1 MNDIQ
6 ESALVVLVTIPF
18 EEQWQ
23 EQLRQL
29 SPNLR
34 VEQHTVQSAHEI
46 PATLWREV
54 QILYTN
60 SKILPEPEYAPKL
73 RLVQLYSAGVDSAA
87 KSPLFQQRSVAFSTT
102 SGVHAAN
109 AAEYTFMMILAWCHK
124 FATMLEWKHSSQW
137 PHSEERHAMFMPE
150 VLQGKSIGIA
160 GYGSIGRQV
169 AKVAKTFG
177 MHVLAMQHG
186 SDHRDHGFVFPGEG
200 DPDGTL
206 PDQYYS
212 PEQLHAFL
220 RKSDF
225 VVVSLPL
232 TSQTRGMFDDAA
244 FQAMKPSAFFVNIG
258 RGGVC
263 DDDALV
269 RALEKQEIAGA
280 ALDVFGE
287 EPLPPDHPLWHLP
300 NVFMTPHIMGTS
312 PQYDERA
319 AMIFIEN
326 VCRYLQGQPPYNVVD
341 KEKGY

>member
-6 ESALVVLVTIPF
+6 ASVVVVLVTNPF
-18 EEQWQ
+18 EERWQ
-23 EQLRQL
+23 KQLEQL
-29 SPNLR
+29 SPILR
-34 VEQHTVQSAHEI
+34 VEQHTVQSANEI

-54 QILYTN
+54 QILYTT
-60 SKILPEPEYAPKL
+60 SKILPEPEYVPKL

-87 KSPLFQQRSVAFSTT
+87 KSALFQHTEVTFSTT

-109 AAEYTFMMILAWCHK
+109 GAEYTFMMILAWCHK
-124 FATMLEWKHSSQW
+124 FTTMLDWKQGSMW
-137 PHSEERHAMFMPE
+137 PPSAERHALFMPE

-169 AKVAKTFG
+169 AKVAKAFG
-177 MHVLAMQHG
+177 MRVLAIQHG

-206 PDQYYS
+206 PEQYYS
-212 PEQLHAFL
+212 PDQLQPFL
-220 RKSDF
+220 QESDF

-263 DDDALV
+263 NDDALV
-269 RALEKQEIAGA
+269 RALEKKEIAGA
-280 ALDVFGE
+280 ALDVFGK
-287 EPLPPDHPLWHLP
+287 EPLPPDSRLWQLP
-300 NVFMTPHIMGTS
+300 NVYMTPHIMGTS

-326 VCRYLQGQPPYNVVD
+326 VRRYLQGQPPYNVVD
-341 KEKGY
+341 KEQGY

>member
-1 MNDIQ
+1 MNDAKDAPI
-6 ESALVVLVTIPF
+6 VVLVTIPF
-18 EEQWQ
+18 EERWQ

-29 SPNLR
+29 SPNLH
-34 VEQHTVQSAHEI
+34 VEQHPVQAVDEI
-46 PATLWREV
+46 PVTLWREA
-54 QILYTN
+54 QILYTT

-87 KSPLFQQRSVAFSTT
+87 KSALFQQRAVAFSTT

-124 FATMLEWKHSSQW
+124 LTTMLQWKQSNKW
-137 PHSEERHAMFMPE
+137 PHSEERHALFMPE

-160 GYGSIGRQV
+160 GYGSIGREV
-169 AKVAKTFG
+169 AKVAKAFG
-177 MHVLAMQHG
+177 MRVLAMQHG

-200 DPDGTL
+200 DPDGRL
-206 PDQYYS
+206 PDEYYS
-212 PEQLHAFL
+212 PDQLHAFL
-220 RKSDF
+220 HESDF

-232 TSQTRGMFDDAA
+232 TPQTRGMFDDAA

-263 DDDALV
+263 NDDALV
-269 RALEKQEIAGA
+269 RALEKKEIAGA
-280 ALDVFGE
+280 ALDVFGN
-287 EPLPPDHPLWHLP
+287 EPLPADSRLWQFP
-300 NVFMTPHIMGTS
+300 NVFMTPHIMGTT

-326 VCRYLQGQPPYNVVD
+326 VRRYLQKQLPYNVVN
-341 KEKGY
+341 KEQGY